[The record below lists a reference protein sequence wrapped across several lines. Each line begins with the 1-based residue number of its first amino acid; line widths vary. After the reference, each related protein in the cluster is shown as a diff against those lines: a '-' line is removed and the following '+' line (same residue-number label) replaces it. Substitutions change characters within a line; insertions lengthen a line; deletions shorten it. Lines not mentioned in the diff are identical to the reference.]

1 MLGGIATARYHRAG
15 GIIGAMNQF
24 GRLHVT
30 IPDEADQLAWL
41 GRLIGA
47 STPRAVGE
55 LTVELARS
63 CPAFRDARLLWLERG
78 ECHATGGEVDAPT
91 RARMLAL
98 LRDEDAASTAAD
110 GELAIWLAPDVP
122 AVLLLMLED
131 AADGPRQ
138 AAALEPCLALAGRQL
153 QQLLAL
159 AELHDSHRQ
168 LERSENL
175 QRALFAISDLAGADL
190 DMPELL
196 RGIHGIVGTLM
207 YAENFY
213 IVRHDPE
220 RGMTRFLYYADTE
233 DADGP
238 DIVREESLE
247 AMRGSLTWHLLIQG
261 RPLMGSAEQLAAQID
276 GPLEVVGPD
285 SVDWLGVPML
295 REGRVHG
302 ALVVQSY
309 RQGIGYSDED
319 RAVLGFVAQHVLTA
333 LERKQSKDELER
345 RVQRR
350 TRELATA
357 NRELQQE
364 VLERQ
369 RAERLQS
376 VLFRLAGLGN
386 AELDEG
392 AFYRRV
398 HAEVGS
404 LLDASN
410 FYIAL
415 LDAQRQ
421 RLDFPY
427 YVDAG
432 VQSSFSLPLERSL
445 TAYVLRTGRPWLG
458 SRRELDALT
467 QAGEV
472 VPHHIG
478 RPSACWLGVP
488 LRTGEAVIGVVAVQG
503 YDDEMSFG
511 AADRELLGFAALQ
524 IANSIHR
531 RRAAA
536 ELLQANLQLEHR
548 VEERT
553 RELRDQVAE
562 REQVQRQLR
571 HEVMHD
577 PLTGL
582 PNRGFL
588 RGRLGER
595 LARRPPGAPC
605 ALLYLDV
612 DRFKVI
618 NDSLGHL
625 AGDAFLQ
632 ATANR
637 LRSCVC
643 PPDMV
648 ARLAGDE
655 FAILLDAVAEPAAA
669 ERMAHGV
676 LQALHQPLSI
686 GGRELEP
693 SASVGIAISDGR
705 HGQADALLRDADIAL
720 YRAKQLG
727 RGRYVLFDET
737 LARNAVDELAM
748 EVELRHALLH
758 GEFVPH
764 YQPIFRLDNGEV
776 VGHEALL
783 RWNHPRR
790 GLLLPDDFVR
800 VAQDCGQLEAI
811 DWQLFERVCE
821 RMTRPDA
828 GTGFVTV
835 NVSPQHLRHADF
847 DRRLLQ
853 LLERSGLPSARLL
866 IELTEG
872 ALLDDPVLVRATLER
887 LRAAGVQA
895 ALDDFGTGYSSLS
908 YLHSL
913 PLGKLKI
920 DQVFVRELD
929 AAGGAG
935 ANTVVAAILALARA
949 LGIGVIAEGIETTA
963 QRDALLAMGCEF
975 GQGFLL
981 GYPASSPYR
990 AAAGGTAAQQGGP
1003 ERS

>member
-1 MLGGIATARYHRAG
+1 
-15 GIIGAMNQF
+15 MNQF
-24 GRLHVT
+24 SRLHVT
-30 IPDEADQLAWL
+30 IPGEADQLAWL
-41 GRLIGA
+41 RRLIGA
-47 STPRAVGE
+47 STPQAVGE

-63 CPAFRDARLLWLERG
+63 CPVCRDARLLWLERG
-78 ECHATGGEVDAPT
+78 ECRATGAKVDAPA

-98 LRDEDAASTAAD
+98 LRDEDGASTAVD
-110 GELAIWLAPDVP
+110 GELAVWLAPDVP
-122 AVLLLMLED
+122 AALLLTLDD
-131 AADGPRQ
+131 AAAGPQ
-138 AAALEPCLALAGRQL
+138 LSAALEPCLALAGRQL

-168 LERSENL
+168 LGRSENL

-190 DMPELL
+190 EMPDLL
-196 RGIHGIVGTLM
+196 RGIHAIVGTLM

-220 RGMTRFLYYADTE
+220 RGMLRFLYYADT
-233 DADGP
+233 ADTEGP
-238 DIVREESLE
+238 DITREESLE
-247 AMRGSLTWHLLIQG
+247 ALRGSLTWHLLIHG
-261 RPLMGSAEQLAAQID
+261 RPLMGSAEQLAAQIG

-295 REGRVHG
+295 REGRARG

-309 RQGIGYSDED
+309 RQGTVYSDED
-319 RAVLGFVAQHVLTA
+319 RAVLGFVAEHVLTA
-333 LERKQSKDELER
+333 LERKQSMDELER
-345 RVQRR
+345 RVLRR
-350 TRELATA
+350 TRELASA

-376 VLFRLAGLGN
+376 VLFRLAELGT
-386 AELDEG
+386 ADLDEG
-392 AFYRRV
+392 AFYRHV

-415 LDAQRQ
+415 LDEQRQ

-432 VQSSFSLPLERSL
+432 VQSSFSLPLKRSL
-445 TAYVLRTGRPWLG
+445 TAYVLRTGRPFLG

-503 YDDEMSFG
+503 YDDEMRFG
-511 AADRELLGFAALQ
+511 AADQELLGFAALQ

-536 ELLQANLQLEHR
+536 ALQQANLQLEHR

-553 RELRDQVAE
+553 RELREQVAE
-562 REQVQRQLR
+562 REQIQRQLR

-588 RGRLGER
+588 RERLGER
-595 LARRPPGAPC
+595 LARQSSGAPC

-637 LRSCVC
+637 LRACVC
-643 PPDMV
+643 APDVV

-669 ERMAHGV
+669 ERMAQGV

-693 SASVGIAISDGR
+693 SASVGIAISEGR
-705 HGQADALLRDADIAL
+705 HERADALLRDADLAL

-727 RGRYVLFDET
+727 RGRYVMFDET
-737 LARNAVDELAM
+737 LARNAVDELAL
-748 EVELRHALLH
+748 EVELRHALQH
-758 GEFVPH
+758 GEFMPY
-764 YQPIFRLDNGEV
+764 YQPVFRLDSGEV
-776 VGHEALL
+776 VGYEALL

-790 GLLLPDDFVR
+790 GMLLPDDFVR
-800 VAQDCGQLEAI
+800 IAQDCGLLEAI
-811 DWQLFERVCE
+811 DWQLFGQVCE
-821 RMTRPDA
+821 RMAQPGA

-835 NVSPQHLRHADF
+835 NVSPLHLRHAYF
-847 DRRLLQ
+847 DRQLLQ
-853 LLERSGLPSARLL
+853 LLERSGLPPARLL

-872 ALLDDPVLVRATLER
+872 ALLDDPVLVRGTLER

-929 AAGGAG
+929 AAGSTG

-949 LGIGVIAEGIETTA
+949 LGIGVIAEGIETAA
-963 QRDALLAMGCEF
+963 QRDALLALGCEF
-975 GQGFLL
+975 GQGFML
-981 GYPASSPYR
+981 GYPDSSPRR
-990 AAAGGTAAQQGGP
+990 ATTDGDAARRGGSEHT
-1003 ERS
+1003 

>member
-1 MLGGIATARYHRAG
+1 MLGAAEAARYHRPGG

-24 GRLHVT
+24 GRSHVT
-30 IPDEADQLAWL
+30 IPGETDQLAWL

-47 STPRAVGE
+47 STPQAVGE
-55 LTVELARS
+55 LVVELARG
-63 CPAFRDARLLWLERG
+63 CAGCRDARLLWLERG
-78 ECHATGGEVDAPT
+78 ECRAADGPVDAPV

-98 LRDEDAASTAAD
+98 LRDEEGVATAVD

-122 AVLLLMLED
+122 AVLLLAPED
-131 AADGPRQ
+131 TAIGPRL
-138 AAALEPCLALAGRQL
+138 AAVLEPRLALAGRQL

-159 AELHDSHRQ
+159 AELHGSHRQ

-196 RGIHGIVGTLM
+196 RGIHAIVGTLM

-220 RGMTRFLYYADTE
+220 RGTVRFLYFADT
-233 DADGP
+233 ADTAGP
-238 DIVREESLE
+238 DIDRDEPLE
-247 AMRGSLTWHLLIQG
+247 ALRGSLTWHLLGQG
-261 RPLMGSAEQLAAQID
+261 QSLMGNAEQLAAQI
-276 GPLEVVGPD
+276 GEPLEVVGPD

-309 RQGIGYSDED
+309 RQGVGYSDED
-319 RAVLGFVAQHVLTA
+319 RAVLGFVAAHVLTA

-345 RVQRR
+345 RVLRR
-350 TRELATA
+350 TRELAAA

-376 VLFRLAGLGN
+376 VLFRLAEL
-386 AELDEG
+386 ATADLDEG
-392 AFYRRV
+392 AFYQHV

-415 LDAQRQ
+415 LDEERQ

-432 VQSSFSLPLERSL
+432 VQSTFSLPLERSI

-458 SRRELDALT
+458 TRRELEAMEA
-467 QAGEV
+467 AGEV

-478 RPSACWLGVP
+478 TPSACWLGVP
-488 LRTGEAVIGVVAVQG
+488 LRTGETVIGVVAVQG
-503 YDDEMSFG
+503 YGDEMRFG
-511 AADRELLGFAALQ
+511 AADQELLGFAALQ

-531 RRAAA
+531 RRAATD
-536 ELLQANLQLEHR
+536 LLQANLQLEHR
-548 VEERT
+548 VEART
-553 RELRDQVAE
+553 RELREQIAE
-562 REQVQRQLR
+562 REQIQRQLR

-588 RGRLGER
+588 RERLGER
-595 LARRPPGAPC
+595 LAQPPPGALPC

-637 LRSCVC
+637 LRACVHE
-643 PPDMV
+643 PDVV

-655 FAILLDAVAEPAAA
+655 FAVLLDAVAEPAVA
-669 ERMAHGV
+669 ERMAQGV

-686 GGRELEP
+686 GGRELQP
-693 SASVGIAISDGR
+693 SASVGIAIGGER
-705 HGQADALLRDADIAL
+705 HVLADALLRDADIAL

-727 RGRYVLFDET
+727 RGRHVLFDET
-737 LARNAVDELAM
+737 LARNAVDELAL
-748 EVELRHALLH
+748 EVELHHALLH

-764 YQPIFRLDNGEV
+764 YQPIFRLDNGAV

-811 DWQLFERVCE
+811 DWQLYEQICA
-821 RMTRPDA
+821 RMARPDA
-828 GTGFVTV
+828 GAGFVTI
-835 NVSPQHLRHADF
+835 NVSPQHLRHAHF

-853 LLERSGLPSARLL
+853 LLERSGLPPERLL

-872 ALLDDPVLVRATLER
+872 ALLDDPELVRTILER
-887 LRAAGVQA
+887 LRAAGVLT

-920 DQVFVRELD
+920 DRMFVRELD
-929 AAGGAG
+929 AVGGAG
-935 ANTVVAAILALARA
+935 TDSVVAAILALART
-949 LGIGVIAEGIETTA
+949 LGIGVIAEGVETA
-963 QRDALLAMGCEF
+963 RQRMSLLAMGCEF
-975 GQGFLL
+975 GQGFML
-981 GYPASSPYR
+981 GRPEPSPCLP
-990 AAAGGTAAQQGGP
+990 AAAMGAARQG
-1003 ERS
+1003 

>member
-1 MLGGIATARYHRAG
+1 
-15 GIIGAMNQF
+15 MNQLC
-24 GRLHVT
+24 GPHAT
-30 IPDEADQLAWL
+30 IPGESDQLAWL

-47 STPRAVGE
+47 ATPQAVGE
-55 LTVELARS
+55 LTVELARG
-63 CPAFRDARLLWLERG
+63 CPDCSDARLLWLERG
-78 ECHATGGEVDAPT
+78 ECRGTGGKPDARVSAQLQAILREGDGAPRPVDGGCAV
-91 RARMLAL
+91 R
-98 LRDEDAASTAAD
+98 
-110 GELAIWLAPDVP
+110 LAPDVP
-122 AVLLLMLED
+122 AALLLTLRD
-131 AADGPRQ
+131 AAAGPPLC
-138 AAALEPCLALAGRQL
+138 AALGSCLALAGRQL

-196 RGIHGIVGTLM
+196 RGIHAIVGTLM

-220 RGMTRFLYYADTE
+220 RGTLRFLYYADTV
-233 DADGP
+233 DATGP
-238 DIVREESLE
+238 DIARDEPLE
-247 AMRGSLTWHLLIQG
+247 ARRGSLTWHLLSHG
-261 RPLMGSAEQLAAQID
+261 RPLMGSAEQLAAQI
-276 GPLEVVGPD
+276 GEPLEVVGPD

-295 REGRVHG
+295 REGRAHG

-309 RQGIGYSDED
+309 RQGVGYSDED
-319 RAVLGFVAQHVLTA
+319 RAVLGFVAEHVLTA

-345 RVQRR
+345 RVLRR
-350 TRELATA
+350 TRELAAA

-364 VLERQ
+364 VVERQ

-376 VLFRLAGLGN
+376 VLFRLAELGT
-386 AELDEG
+386 ADLDED
-392 AFYRRV
+392 AFYRHV

-415 LDAQRQ
+415 LDEPRQ

-432 VQSSFSLPLERSL
+432 TQSAFSLPLERSI

-458 SRRELDALT
+458 SRRELDAMAE
-467 QAGEV
+467 AGEV
-472 VPHHIG
+472 VPRHIG
-478 RPSACWLGVP
+478 APSACWLGVP
-488 LRTGEAVIGVVAVQG
+488 LRAGERVIGVVAVQG
-503 YDDEMSFG
+503 YGDEMRFG
-511 AADRELLGFAALQ
+511 AADQELLGFAALQ
-524 IANSIHR
+524 IANSINR

-553 RELRDQVAE
+553 RELREQIAE
-562 REQVQRQLR
+562 RELVQRQLR

-588 RGRLGER
+588 RERLGER
-595 LARRPPGAPC
+595 LARQQSDAPC

-632 ATANR
+632 ATAGR
-637 LRSCVC
+637 LQACVC
-643 PPDMV
+643 APDVV

-669 ERMAHGV
+669 ERMAQGV
-676 LQALHQPLSI
+676 LKALHRPLSI

-693 SASVGIAISDGR
+693 SASVGIAIGGDR
-705 HGQADALLRDADIAL
+705 HARADALLRDADIAL

-727 RGRYVLFDET
+727 RGRYVMFDET
-737 LARNAVDELAM
+737 LARNAVDELAL

-758 GEFVPH
+758 NEFVPH
-764 YQPIFRLDNGEV
+764 YQPIFRLDSGAV

-790 GLLLPDDFVR
+790 GVLPPDDFVR
-800 VAQDCGQLEAI
+800 IAQDCGQLEAI
-811 DWQLFERVCE
+811 DWQLFGQVCR
-821 RMTRPDA
+821 RMAQPDA

-853 LLERSGLPSARLL
+853 LLERSGLPPARLL

-929 AAGGAG
+929 PAAAAG

-949 LGIGVIAEGIETTA
+949 LGIGVIAEGIETAA

-981 GYPASSPYR
+981 GQPDPSPGR
-990 AAAGGTAAQQGGP
+990 AAAAGAAPRHGGA

>member
-1 MLGGIATARYHRAG
+1 
-15 GIIGAMNQF
+15 MNQ
-24 GRLHVT
+24 LHGPQLA
-30 IPDEADQLAWL
+30 IPGQADQLAWL

-47 STPRAVGE
+47 TTPQAVAE
-55 LTVELARS
+55 LTIALARS
-63 CPAFRDARLLWLERG
+63 CPVCRDACLSWLERG
-78 ECHATGGEVDAPT
+78 ECRSTRGAPDAQLAAWLRAAPCDGRDAP
-91 RARMLAL
+91 
-98 LRDEDAASTAAD
+98 AA
-110 GELAIWLAPDVP
+110 GNELAIRLPDVP
-122 AVLLLMLED
+122 AVLTLAL
-131 AADGPRQ
+131 AGAQ
-138 AAALEPCLALAGRQL
+138 AGRELREALSPCLALAGRQL
-153 QQLLAL
+153 RWLL
-159 AELHDSHRQ
+159 ELGELRESRHQ

-175 QRALFAISDLAGADL
+175 QRALFAISDLADADR
-190 DMPELL
+190 DMDELL

-213 IVRHDPE
+213 IVRHDAE
-220 RGMTRFLYYADTE
+220 RGTTRFLYYADTE
-233 DADGP
+233 DAEGP
-238 DIVREESLE
+238 DIEREEPLD
-247 AMRGSLTWHLLIQG
+247 AMRGSLTWHLLVRG
-261 RPLMGSAEQLAAQID
+261 RPMMGSPEQLAAQTS
-276 GPLEVVGPD
+276 GPLKVIGPD

-295 REGRVHG
+295 REGCVHG

-309 RQGIGYSDED
+309 RQGIGYTDED
-319 RAVLGFVAQHVLTA
+319 RAVLEFVAQHVLAA
-333 LERKQSKDELER
+333 LERKRSKDELER
-345 RVQRR
+345 RVQLR
-350 TRELATA
+350 TGELAAA

-376 VLFRLAGLGN
+376 VLFRLAELGT
-386 AELDEG
+386 ADLDEG

-415 LDAQRQ
+415 LDEQHQ

-432 VQSSFSLPLERSL
+432 VQSAFSLPLERSI

-458 SRRELDALT
+458 SRRELDAMAA
-467 QAGEV
+467 AGEV

-478 RPSACWLGVP
+478 TPSSCWLGVP
-488 LRTGEAVIGVVAVQG
+488 LRTGETVIGVVAVQG
-503 YDDEMSFG
+503 YGDEMRFG
-511 AADRELLGFAALQ
+511 SADQELLGFAALQ

-536 ELLQANLQLEHR
+536 ALLQANLQLEHR

-553 RELRDQVAE
+553 RALREQIAE
-562 REQVQRQLR
+562 REQIQRQLR

-595 LARRPPGAPC
+595 LARQPSQAPC

-637 LRSCVC
+637 LRACVC
-643 PPDMV
+643 APDVV

-669 ERMAHGV
+669 ERMAQGV

-686 GGRELEP
+686 GGREVEP
-693 SASVGIAISDGR
+693 SASVGIAVSNRR
-705 HGQADALLRDADIAL
+705 HERADALLRDADIAL

-727 RGRYVLFDET
+727 RGRYVMFDET
-737 LARNAVDELAM
+737 LARNAVDELAL

-758 GEFVPH
+758 GEFAPY
-764 YQPIFRLDNGEV
+764 YQPIYRLDSGAV

-811 DWQLFERVCE
+811 DWQLFGQACA
-821 RMTRPDA
+821 RMARPDA
-828 GTGFVTV
+828 GTGFVTI

-853 LLERSGLPSARLL
+853 LLERSGLPPARLL

-872 ALLDDPVLVRATLER
+872 ALLDDPELVRTTLER

-929 AAGGAG
+929 AAGGTG
-935 ANTVVAAILALARA
+935 ANTVVAAVLALARA
-949 LGIGVIAEGIETTA
+949 LDIGVIAEGIETAA

-981 GYPASSPYR
+981 GRPAPSPCR
-990 AAAGGTAAQQGGP
+990 PAAEAAGRHP
-1003 ERS
+1003 

>member
-1 MLGGIATARYHRAG
+1 
-15 GIIGAMNQF
+15 MNQLR
-24 GRLHVT
+24 RLHVT
-30 IPDEADQLAWL
+30 IPGEADQLAWL

-47 STPRAVGE
+47 STARAVGE
-55 LTVELARS
+55 LVVELARG
-63 CPAFRDARLLWLERG
+63 CPACSDARLLWLERG
-78 ECHATGGEVDAPT
+78 ECHATNGKPDVHVSAWMLAILRGEDDVPASAGGEYVI
-91 RARMLAL
+91 R
-98 LRDEDAASTAAD
+98 
-110 GELAIWLAPDVP
+110 LAPDVP

-131 AADGPRQ
+131 AMAGPRLG
-138 AAALEPCLALAGRQL
+138 AALEPCLVLAGRQL

-175 QRALFAISDLAGADL
+175 QRALFAISELAGTDL

-213 IVRHDPE
+213 IARHDPE
-220 RGMTRFLYYADTE
+220 RGTLRFLYYADTA
-233 DADGP
+233 DAAGP
-238 DIVREESLE
+238 DITCDEPLE
-247 AMRGSLTWHLLIQG
+247 ARRGSLTWHLLTQG
-261 RPLMGSAEQLAAQID
+261 RPLMGSAEQLAAQI
-276 GPLEVVGPD
+276 GEPLEVVGPD

-295 REGRVHG
+295 REGRAHG

-309 RQGIGYSDED
+309 RHGIGYSDED
-319 RAVLGFVAQHVLTA
+319 RAVLGFVAEHVLTA
-333 LERKQSKDELER
+333 LERRQSKNELEH
-345 RVQRR
+345 RVLLR
-350 TRELATA
+350 TRELAAA

-376 VLFRLAGLGN
+376 VLFRLAELGT
-386 AELDEG
+386 ADLDED
-392 AFYRRV
+392 AFYRHV

-415 LDAQRQ
+415 LDEQGQ

-432 VQSSFSLPLERSL
+432 VQSAFSLPLERSI

-458 SRRELDALT
+458 SRRELDAMA

-472 VPHHIG
+472 VPRYIG
-478 RPSACWLGVP
+478 APSTCWLGVP
-488 LRTGEAVIGVVAVQG
+488 LRTGETVIGVVAVQG
-503 YDDEMSFG
+503 YGDEVRFG
-511 AADRELLGFAALQ
+511 AADQELLGFAALQ

-536 ELLQANLQLEHR
+536 ALLQANLQLEHR

-553 RELRDQVAE
+553 RELREQIAE

-588 RGRLGER
+588 RERLGER
-595 LARRPPGAPC
+595 LARRPSGPSC

-632 ATANR
+632 AAANR
-637 LRSCVC
+637 LRACVC
-643 PPDMV
+643 APDVV

-655 FAILLDAVAEPAAA
+655 FAILLDVVAEPAAA
-669 ERMAHGV
+669 ERMAQGV

-693 SASVGIAISDGR
+693 SASVGIAVSDGR
-705 HGQADALLRDADIAL
+705 HERADSLLRDADIAL

-727 RGRYVLFDET
+727 RGRYVMFDET

-748 EVELRHALLH
+748 EVELRHALQH

-764 YQPIFRLDNGEV
+764 YQPIFRLDSGEV

-790 GLLLPDDFVR
+790 GMLLPDDFVPI
-800 VAQDCGQLEAI
+800 AQDCGLLEAI
-811 DWQLFERVCE
+811 DWQLFGQVCE
-821 RMTRPDA
+821 RMVRPDT
-828 GTGFVTV
+828 GEGFVTI
-835 NVSPQHLRHADF
+835 NVSPQHLRHAYF

-853 LLERSGLPSARLL
+853 LLERSGLPPTRLL

-872 ALLDDPVLVRATLER
+872 ALLDDPVLVRDTLER

-929 AAGGAG
+929 AAGGTG

-949 LGIGVIAEGIETTA
+949 LGIGVIAEGIETAA

-981 GYPASSPYR
+981 GRPAPSPCPR
-990 AAAGGTAAQQGGP
+990 RG
-1003 ERS
+1003 

>member
-1 MLGGIATARYHRAG
+1 MLGAAAVARYHRPG
-15 GIIGAMNQF
+15 EIIGAMNQT
-24 GRLHVT
+24 RRSHVT
-30 IPDEADQLAWL
+30 IPGETDQLAWL

-47 STPRAVGE
+47 SSPRAVGE
-55 LTVELARS
+55 LVAELARG
-63 CPAFRDARLLWLERG
+63 CPGCRDARLLWLERG
-78 ECHATGGEVDAPT
+78 ECRAADGTVDASA

-98 LRDEDAASTAAD
+98 LRNEDGAATVAD

-122 AVLLLMLED
+122 AVLLLALED
-131 AADGPRQ
+131 AAAGPRL
-138 AAALEPCLALAGRQL
+138 AAALEPRLALAARQL

-159 AELHDSHRQ
+159 AELHGSHRQ

-196 RGIHGIVGTLM
+196 RGIHAIVGTLM

-220 RGMTRFLYYADTE
+220 RGTLRFIYFADTA
-233 DADGP
+233 DAGP
-238 DIVREESLE
+238 DTARDEPLE
-247 AMRGSLTWHLLIQG
+247 ALRGSLTWHLLTQG
-261 RPLMGSAEQLAAQID
+261 RPLMGNAEQLAAQI
-276 GPLEVVGPD
+276 GEPLEVVGPD

-309 RQGIGYSDED
+309 RQGVGYSDED
-319 RAVLGFVAQHVLTA
+319 SAVLGFVAAHVLTA

-345 RVQRR
+345 RVLRR
-350 TRELATA
+350 TRELAAA

-369 RAERLQS
+369 RGERLQS
-376 VLFRLAGLGN
+376 VLFRLAEL
-386 AELDEG
+386 ATADLDEG
-392 AFYRRV
+392 AFYRHV

-415 LDAQRQ
+415 LDEQRQ

-432 VQSSFSLPLERSL
+432 VQSTFSLPLERSI

-458 SRRELDALT
+458 TRRELEAMEE
-467 QAGEV
+467 AGEV
-472 VPHHIG
+472 VLHHIG
-478 RPSACWLGVP
+478 TPSSCWLGVP
-488 LRTGEAVIGVVAVQG
+488 LRTGETVIGVVAVQG
-503 YDDEMSFG
+503 YGDEMRFS
-511 AADRELLGFAALQ
+511 AADQELLGFAALQ

-531 RRAAA
+531 RRAATA
-536 ELLQANLQLEHR
+536 LLQANLQLEHR
-548 VEERT
+548 VEART
-553 RELRDQVAE
+553 RELREQIAE
-562 REQVQRQLR
+562 REQIQHQLR

-588 RGRLGER
+588 RERLGER
-595 LARRPPGAPC
+595 LARQPSGALPC

-632 ATANR
+632 ATASR
-637 LRSCVC
+637 LRACVHE
-643 PPDMV
+643 PDVV

-655 FAILLDAVAEPAAA
+655 FAILLDAIAEPAAA
-669 ERMAHGV
+669 ERMAESV

-693 SASVGIAISDGR
+693 SASVGIAIGGDSHER
-705 HGQADALLRDADIAL
+705 ADSLLRDADTAL

-727 RGRYVLFDET
+727 RGRYAMFDET
-737 LARNAVDELAM
+737 LARNAVDELAL

-764 YQPIFRLDNGEV
+764 YQPIFRLDSGVV

-790 GLLLPDDFVR
+790 GLLPPDDFVR

-811 DWQLFERVCE
+811 DWQLFGQACA
-821 RMTRPDA
+821 RMAQPDA
-828 GTGFVTV
+828 GTGFVTI

-853 LLERSGLPSARLL
+853 LLERSGLPPARLL

-929 AAGGAG
+929 GAGGAG
-935 ANTVVAAILALARA
+935 AGTVVAAILALARA
-949 LGIGVIAEGIETTA
+949 LGIGVIAEGIETAA

-981 GYPASSPYR
+981 GRPARSPCR
-990 AAAGGTAAQQGGP
+990 PADAG
-1003 ERS
+1003 

>member
-1 MLGGIATARYHRAG
+1 
-15 GIIGAMNQF
+15 MNQLR
-24 GRLHVT
+24 RLHVT
-30 IPDEADQLAWL
+30 FPGQADQIAWL
-41 GRLIGA
+41 GRLVGA
-47 STPRAVGE
+47 PTPQAVGE
-55 LTVELARS
+55 LVVELARNS
-63 CPAFRDARLLWLERG
+63 VACRDARLLWLEQDECRATDGCPDARARAWMLPLLRG
-78 ECHATGGEVDAPT
+78 EHGGAAPLGGAHAI
-91 RARMLAL
+91 R
-98 LRDEDAASTAAD
+98 
-110 GELAIWLAPDVP
+110 LAPDLP
-122 AVLLLMLED
+122 ALLLMMPDGEV
-131 AADGPRQ
+131 ADGWPGT
-138 AAALEPCLALAGRQL
+138 ALEPCLGLAGRQL
-153 QQLLAL
+153 RQLLAL
-159 AELHDSHRQ
+159 GELHDSHRQ
-168 LERSENL
+168 LARSENL

-220 RGMTRFLYYADTE
+220 RGTVRFLYYADT
-233 DADGP
+233 ADTACP
-238 DIVREESLE
+238 DIARDEPLE
-247 AMRGSLTWHLLIQG
+247 ALHGSLTWHLLVHG
-261 RPLMGSAEQLAAQID
+261 YSLMGSAEQLAAQI
-276 GPLEVVGPD
+276 GEPLEVVGPD

-295 REGRVHG
+295 REGRTHG

-309 RQGIGYSDED
+309 RDGIGYSFED
-319 RAVLGFVAQHVLTA
+319 RAVLGFVAEHVLTA

-345 RVQRR
+345 RVLRR
-350 TRELATA
+350 TRELASA

-376 VLFRLAGLGN
+376 VLFRLAELGT
-386 AELDEG
+386 ADLDED

-415 LDAQRQ
+415 LDGQRQ
-421 RLDFPY
+421 QLDFPY

-432 VQSSFSLPLERSL
+432 ELSAFSMPLERTL
-445 TAYVLRTGRPWLG
+445 TAYVLRTGRPWMGGL
-458 SRRELDALT
+458 RELEGMVAT
-467 QAGEV
+467 GEV
-472 VPHHIG
+472 VPRHIG
-478 RPSACWLGVP
+478 TPATCWLGVP
-488 LRTGEAVIGVVAVQG
+488 LRAGEAVIGVVAVQG
-503 YDDEMSFG
+503 YGDEMCFG
-511 AADRELLGFAALQ
+511 AADQELLGFAALQ

-531 RRAAA
+531 RHAAA
-536 ELLQANLQLEHR
+536 ALQQAKLQLEHR

-553 RELRDQVAE
+553 RELREQIAE

-588 RGRLGER
+588 RERLGER
-595 LARRPPGAPC
+595 LARNPSSLPC

-632 ATANR
+632 ETARR
-637 LRSCVC
+637 LHACVC
-643 PPDMV
+643 APDVV

-655 FAILLDAVAEPAAA
+655 FAILLDAVASSAAA
-669 ERMAHGV
+669 ERMAQDV

-693 SASVGIAISDGR
+693 SASVGIAVSDGR
-705 HGQADALLRDADIAL
+705 HGCADSLLRDADIAL

-727 RGRYVLFDET
+727 RGCYVMFDDT
-737 LARNAVDELAM
+737 LARNVVDELAL
-748 EVELRHALLH
+748 EGELRHALAH
-758 GEFVPH
+758 GEFAPH
-764 YQPIFRLDNGEV
+764 YQPIFRLDTGEV

-790 GLLLPDDFVR
+790 GMLLPDDFTR
-800 VAQDCGQLEAI
+800 IAQDCGQLEAI
-811 DWQLFERVCE
+811 DWQMFGQVCE
-821 RMTRPDA
+821 RMAGPDA
-828 GTGFVTV
+828 GAGFVTI
-835 NVSPQHLRHADF
+835 NVSPQHLRHAYF

-853 LLERSGLPSARLL
+853 LLERSGLPPTRLL

-872 ALLDDPVLVRATLER
+872 ALLEDPVLVRGTLER
-887 LRAAGVQA
+887 LRAAGVQT

-929 AAGGAG
+929 SAGGTG
-935 ANTVVAAILALARA
+935 ANTVVAAVLALARA
-949 LGIGVIAEGIETTA
+949 LGIGVIAEGIETAA
-963 QRDALLAMGCEF
+963 QRDALRAMGCEF

-981 GYPASSPYR
+981 GRPAPAPCR
-990 AAAGGTAAQQGGP
+990 PGAGAGAAGAA
-1003 ERS
+1003 